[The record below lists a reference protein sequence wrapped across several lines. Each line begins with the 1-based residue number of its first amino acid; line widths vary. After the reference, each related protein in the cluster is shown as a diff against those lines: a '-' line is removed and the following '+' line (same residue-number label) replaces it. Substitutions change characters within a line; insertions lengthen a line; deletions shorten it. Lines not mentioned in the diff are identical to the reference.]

1 MGGSE
6 ANPKGTN
13 KKQMDKCWVGG
24 GFNLADIMKKD
35 QLKDSTKIVVA
46 ALLKFP
52 SLPTMTLAKK
62 IYKENPECFTKLETV
77 RTSIRLQRGVSGNTK
92 QRTRAKLK
100 GQRVLVN
107 ERMELPKARQ
117 TERQPYIL
125 PRSQNKV
132 LIISDLHIPFFDEV
146 ALKLALD
153 FGKKNK
159 IDTILLNGDII
170 DFMSVSRFM
179 TNPKDRDIVSEINDT
194 KQVLKYIRKM
204 FPKALIIFKT
214 GNHELRL
221 EHYMLLKAPEL
232 FDLDFWKIEDLFN
245 FAELRIHLVKSLD
258 YVLLGK
264 LKVVHGHEYRGGF
277 IAPVNPARGL
287 FLRTKESALQ
297 SHVHRTSEHTEKT
310 IGGTLI
316 GCWSI
321 GCLCELQPDY
331 NPYNNYNLGFAM
343 VEVKKNGAFSV
354 FNKRIIDG
362 VIL

>member
-1 MGGSE
+1 
-6 ANPKGTN
+6 
-13 KKQMDKCWVGG
+13 
-24 GFNLADIMKKD
+24 
-35 QLKDSTKIVVA
+35 
-46 ALLKFP
+46 
-52 SLPTMTLAKK
+52 
-62 IYKENPECFTKLETV
+62 
-77 RTSIRLQRGVSGNTK
+77 
-92 QRTRAKLK
+92 
-100 GQRVLVN
+100 
-107 ERMELPKARQ
+107 
-117 TERQPYIL
+117 
-125 PRSQNKV
+125 
-132 LIISDLHIPFFDEV
+132 
-146 ALKLALD
+146 
-153 FGKKNK
+153 
-159 IDTILLNGDII
+159 
-170 DFMSVSRFM
+170 
-179 TNPKDRDIVSEINDT
+179 
-194 KQVLKYIRKM
+194 
-204 FPKALIIFKT
+204 
-214 GNHELRL
+214 
-221 EHYMLLKAPEL
+221 MLLKAPEL

-277 IAPVNPARGL
+277 VAPVNPARGL